1 MAATGH
7 MKISFVSGPD
17 AEGALQARLGPI
29 SVTGQLQSPRF
40 QLCGWDAGHLT
51 VPPAGSGQHTF
62 L

>member
-29 SVTGQLQSPRF
+29 SVAGRLQFPRF
-40 QLCGWDAGHLT
+40 QLCG
-51 VPPAGSGQHTF
+51 
-62 L
+62 